1 MEETE
6 VKGMIVRICPMCDC
20 EMKKSHYCDTCHTW
34 IWKPQM
40 LDVHFNSST
49 RGLGE
54 PDCAYGEEHDA
65 FHHAVQD
72 RDRFFQERFG
82 QQHDVQSDDV
92 TSRKV
97 RAAGRRQAQRE
108 QAARQREK
116 VVQQRQLQA
125 ERYKEKRGKSSGN
138 PKLGIIIF
146 IIVIIYIIIG
156 SMMSVVNMF

>member
-1 MEETE
+1 
-6 VKGMIVRICPMCDC
+6 MIVRICPMCDC
-20 EMKKSHYCDTCHTW
+20 EMKKRHYCDTCHTW

-82 QQHDVQSDDV
+82 QQSDSHSVDVN
-92 TSRKV
+92 SRKV
-97 RAAGRRQAQRE
+97 RASSSRQAQRE
-108 QAARQREK
+108 RAARQREK
-116 VVQQRQLQA
+116 VTQQRQLQA
-125 ERYKEKRGKSSGN
+125 ERNREKRGKSSGSH
-138 PKLGIIIF
+138 KVGILIF
-146 IIVIIYIIIG
+146 VIVIIYMIIG
-156 SMMSVVNMF
+156 FMMSAVDMF

>member
-1 MEETE
+1 
-6 VKGMIVRICPMCDC
+6 MIVRICPMCDC

-82 QQHDVQSDDV
+82 QQQHDVQSDDV

-116 VVQQRQLQA
+116 AVQQRQLQA

-156 SMMSVVNMF
+156 SMMSVVDMF